1 MLNTYTWLAWLVAA
15 LISLSV
21 TRNPFYLG
29 LSLLWLSIVWLRS
42 ANRNAPPVPFSPFRF
57 GVVVITLSAVFNA
70 LMVHVGTT
78 VLFRLPA
85 DWLLVGGA
93 ITLEAAV
100 YGALNG
106 MALTGFLLAFSIL
119 NRVLPVHALV
129 RVIPRAFY
137 PVAVVISIA
146 ITFIPVTLRQFRQI
160 KEAQAVRG
168 HQLRGVKDWLPLFL
182 PLLIGGLEHAVNLAE
197 AMTAR
202 GFAAAD
208 VSSHTMVTRLAMI
221 GGLLLVLIGWT
232 QQLLWSAGWGTAL
245 LAVGVLLL
253 GGALYFAGRRVPH
266 TTYRRR
272 RWHRR
277 DTVLAATAFVM
288 AGVMLAPV
296 PGIER
301 LSLVYYPYPA
311 LAAPAFNP
319 MIGLMT
325 AGLLAPVFWLKS
337 ENKVSLTGNDPWT
350 MANDFD

>member
-1 MLNTYTWLAWLVAA
+1 MFNTYTWLAWLVAA
-15 LISLSV
+15 LVSLSV

-29 LSLLWLSIVWLRS
+29 LLLLWLGILWWRGKTQ
-42 ANRNAPPVPFSPFRF
+42 NAPPVPFSPFRF
-57 GVVVITLSAVFNA
+57 GAVVIILSAIFNA

-78 VLFRLPA
+78 ELFRLPA

-119 NRVLPVHALV
+119 NQMLPVHALV

-146 ITFIPVTLRQFRQI
+146 ITFIPTTLRQFRQI

-168 HQLRGVKDWLPLFL
+168 HQLHGLRDWLPLFL
-182 PLLIGGLEHAVNLAE
+182 PLLIGGLERAVNLAE

-202 GFAAAD
+202 GFAASDISA
-208 VSSHTMVTRLAMI
+208 HTAAARLAMI
-221 GGLLLVLIGWT
+221 GGLLLVLIGWALR
-232 QQLLWSAGWGTAL
+232 LLWSAGWGTAL
-245 LAVGVLLL
+245 LALGVLLL
-253 GGALYFAGRRVPH
+253 GGTLYFSGRRVPH
-266 TTYRRR
+266 TTYRRQ

-277 DTVLAATAFVM
+277 DTALTAVAFLMTVV
-288 AGVMLAPV
+288 AIAPI

-301 LSLVYYPYPA
+301 LSLAYYPYPT
-311 LAAPAFNP
+311 LTAPAFNP
-319 MIGLMT
+319 IFGLAT
-325 AGLLAPVFWLKS
+325 AGLLVPVFWLKP
-337 ENKVSLTGNDPWT
+337 ENTVS
-350 MANDFD
+350 

>member
-1 MLNTYTWLAWLVAA
+1 MFNTYAWLAWLAAA

-29 LSLLWLSIVWLRS
+29 LLLLWLGILWR
-42 ANRNAPPVPFSPFRF
+42 RGETPNAPPVPFSPFRF
-57 GVVVITLSAVFNA
+57 GAVVVVLSAVFNA

-93 ITLEAAV
+93 ITLEAVV

-106 MALTGFLLAFSIL
+106 LALTGFLLAFSIL
-119 NRVLPVHALV
+119 NRVLPVQALV
-129 RVIPRAFY
+129 RVIPRAFF
-137 PVAVVISIA
+137 PVAVTISIA
-146 ITFIPVTLRQFRQI
+146 ITFMPATLRQFQRI

-168 HQLRGVKDWLPLFL
+168 HQLRGVRDWLPLFL
-182 PLLIGGLEHAVNLAE
+182 PLLVGGLERAVNLAE

-208 VSSHTMVTRLAMI
+208 IPAHATATRLAMV
-221 GGLLLVLIGWT
+221 GGLLLVLVGWAL
-232 QQLLWSAGWGTAL
+232 QLLWSARWGTAL
-245 LAVGVLLL
+245 LAAGVLLL

-266 TTYRRR
+266 TVYRRR

-277 DTVLAATAFVM
+277 DTVLTAVALLVAGAAIVP
-288 AGVMLAPV
+288 L

-301 LSLVYYPYPA
+301 LSLVYYPYPT
-311 LAAPAFNP
+311 LTVPAFNP
-319 MIGLMT
+319 LM
-325 AGLLAPVFWLKS
+325 ALATVGVLVPVFWLKPENTVS
-337 ENKVSLTGNDPWT
+337 LVARENK
-350 MANDFD
+350 